1 MNIENI
7 HDALNLLDDEM
18 IETVQKLR
26 AEKTQIIK
34 MRTKKTWMRWVS
46 IAACLCI
53 VVSVYATNGFK
64 FQQNKGAGS
73 GGSIEIGAD
82 GAHDS
87 DKSNGFSDKGSSI
100 VEDDSLHKEEN
111 LNARMVECSNGIATL
126 SLCIPKGWNYE
137 LIEPAKRG
145 ADEFGICFW
154 PEDQTEGKIKFMY
167 YEAWGVCGTGL
178 EEIKIQLG
186 EYSAYQGTY
195 DNNEVWDFISFIDT
209 QGRYVVLNE
218 GADVWW
224 DVYGEEVM
232 SILATVQITE
242 K

>member
-18 IETVQKLR
+18 IETVDKLR
-26 AEKTQIIK
+26 NEKTQIIK
-34 MRTKKTWMRWVS
+34 MRTKKTWMRWGTLV
-46 IAACLCI
+46 ACLCL
-53 VVSVYATNGFK
+53 VASVYAINRLGLL
-64 FQQNKGAGS
+64 QNKGAGS
-73 GGSIEIGAD
+73 DSSANIISDGTHDGEESKKFAEKGENMAD
-82 GAHDS
+82 DS
-87 DKSNGFSDKGSSI
+87 SLNKEE
-100 VEDDSLHKEEN
+100 EDDASF
-111 LNARMVECSNGIATL
+111 VECGNGKASISL
-126 SLCIPKGWNYE
+126 SIPKEWEYE
-137 LIEPAKRG
+137 VIEPVKEG
-145 ADEFGICFW
+145 SDEFGICFW
-154 PEDQTEGKIKFMY
+154 PKNQTEGIIKLMH

-195 DNNEVWDFISFIDT
+195 DNKEVWDFISFIDT
-209 QGRYVVLNE
+209 QEHFVVLNE
-218 GADVWW
+218 GAEVWW